1 MKDTLYSETLGL
13 LQERGVLAV
22 RSGSHRIDLLLLY
35 GDLALKLSRPI
46 EAGWGLF
53 FANEVQG

>member
-22 RSGSHRIDLLLLY
+22 RSGSHRSDLLLLY

-46 EAGWGLF
+46 KAGWDLF
-53 FANEVQG
+53 FANEVQA

>member
-13 LQERGVLAV
+13 LKKRGVLDV
-22 RSGSHRIDLLLLY
+22 GSESHRLDLLLY

-46 EAGWGLF
+46 EAGLGLF
-53 FANEVQG
+53 FANEVRG

>member
-13 LQERGVLAV
+13 LKKRGVLDV
-22 RSGSHRIDLLLLY
+22 GSESHRLDLLLLY

-46 EAGWGLF
+46 AAGW
-53 FANEVQG
+53 A